1 MKLACI
7 DRDVG
12 LCLGTSIHDDYFP
25 PLLHHTVLRM
35 SFRCDE
41 ERKKKYPFSK
51 EIFIPRDILTI
62 NVFISLF
69 LFLSERETLVVEIE
83 TDTRA
88 TILVPNSDRWR

>member
-41 ERKKKYPFSK
+41 KRRKKYPFSK
-51 EIFIPRDILTI
+51 EIFVPRDILKHLYL
-62 NVFISLF
+62 VISISF
-69 LFLSERETLVVEIE
+69 RRMLVVEIE

-88 TILVPNSDRWR
+88 TILVPDSGRWR

>member
-41 ERKKKYPFSK
+41 KRRKKYPFSK
-51 EIFIPRDILTI
+51 KIFVPRDILKHLYL
-62 NVFISLF
+62 VISISF
-69 LFLSERETLVVEIE
+69 RRMLVVEIE

-88 TILVPNSDRWR
+88 TILVPDSGRWR